1 MFERIREI
9 IAEQLDMKLE
19 DITENASLKD
29 LGLDDLDIVEIEMSL
44 EEEFEIVISDVYKEW
59 ATVKD
64 IMHTV
69 MTNGR
74 E

>member
-9 IAEQLDMKLE
+9 IAEQLNMKLE